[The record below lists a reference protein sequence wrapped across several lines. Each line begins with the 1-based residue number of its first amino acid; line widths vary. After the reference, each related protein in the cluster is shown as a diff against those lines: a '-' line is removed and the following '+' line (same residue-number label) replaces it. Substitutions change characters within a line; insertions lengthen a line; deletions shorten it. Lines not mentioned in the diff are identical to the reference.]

1 MRFFP
6 RASSFLTRVSM
17 ACLLGA
23 AILFSPCVFGAKKKL
38 EKKKAEKPAAVKKAE
53 EEKDK
58 DIPKAMPVTDAD
70 LPKPPEKPFEK
81 VIEREKAAAKS
92 GEKIVERPLADDAEY
107 QAGLRALA
115 DGWPQV
121 AAVKFE
127 KLMGNRAFNRAD
139 TARLTEHLVDALLR
153 SRQWKKALV
162 AITLFDVPDS
172 PFWEGQ
178 ALLMDGNYHDAENAL
193 KEYLRGKNPRYAPL
207 AHLTLA
213 KAIIAQGRENTGR
226 KELREVA
233 EDTKSEYALLASQW
247 VSESELLVG
256 REEAVLKRW
265 DPGTEKMEP
274 KTGYLVSCALMARN
288 GPGDLSRAE
297 HILQHLVGKESEK
310 FTSLR
315 EHDAVASRLAEV
327 YELQGRHRLAEKFLR
342 EYIEE
347 SAFSNFY
354 DQLFAQLERV
364 RSVEDDDTLDSY
376 LRWASTPSMLER
388 RTYAWFYIAQ
398 WLIHSGKAELALGY
412 LEGLHALVPAHPR
425 DSETMRL
432 MMSIYGS
439 LHADE
444 RVLELAGDWRQRH
457 GSGGKD
463 VVDFLTAIIRFSR
476 GEYADAM
483 ALFQRSAAAAA
494 DGVQRRR
501 ALFNLGVAA
510 MMGDSQA
517 GYERA
522 VSALGPA
529 SDADAESAKV
539 QPDDASAANLQ
550 LEHAL
555 HLAKDHDTGAEDA
568 LRDFIKGHPN
578 HARNAEAQIALAE
591 FCLLDVPPRAKAAQA
606 ALDAAASVVQ
616 ADDAATRE
624 RLDYTRV
631 WAAEAADDLPL
642 VAALGQD
649 FAQHWPVSA
658 RVDEMRMKSAQA
670 YFRQGDFL
678 RARTQFQQLEED
690 HPDSPYAE
698 TALFFAAKSSMS
710 LISTPDL
717 NKALDLFGE
726 VVRRAGPLAVEARW
740 QQVAIKRQQNKLSE
754 AIAALDAMIA
764 TKPPPE
770 GESLAAMLLE
780 KGELLVLQSRESP
793 RSLDDA
799 AEVFRSAVAVP
810 GIPRQ
815 WRWRGQVLL
824 AQTQERLGKSNES
837 LETSHDLIES
847 AIAAG
852 SGTKPLTPQ
861 EMTWFY
867 RAGFMAT
874 DILEAQKEWEAAAR
888 LCERIAA
895 TNGPRSVEAKD
906 RATRIR
912 EVHFLWDK

>member
-1 MRFFP
+1 MGFFL
-6 RASSFLTRVSM
+6 RASTLTRL
-17 ACLLGA
+17 ATAGLLGA
-23 AILFSPCVFGAKKKL
+23 AMVFSPCVFGARQKP
-38 EKKKAEKPAAVKKAE
+38 EKKKAEKPAAREAE
-53 EEKDK
+53 KP
-58 DIPKAMPVTDAD
+58 IPKAMPVTDAD

-81 VIEREKAAAKS
+81 VLEREKAAAKS

-127 KLMGNRAFNRAD
+127 KLMGTRAFSRKD

-162 AITLFDVPDS
+162 ALTLFEVPDS
-172 PFWEGQ
+172 TFWEGQ

-193 KEYLRGKNPRYAPL
+193 KEYLRGKNLRYAPQ
-207 AHLTLA
+207 AHLSLA
-213 KAIIAQGRENTGR
+213 KAIIAQNRENTGR

-233 EDTKSEYALLASQW
+233 EDPKNEFALPAAQW

-265 DPGTEKMEP
+265 DPGTDRMEP
-274 KTGYLVSCALMARN
+274 KTAYLVSCALMARAA
-288 GPGDLSRAE
+288 PGDLSRAE
-297 HILQHLVGKESEK
+297 HILEHLVGKESEK
-310 FTSLR
+310 LTTLR

-327 YELQGRHRLAEKFLR
+327 YELQGRHRLSEKFLR

-347 SAFSNFY
+347 SGFSNFY

-364 RSVEDDDTLDSY
+364 RSVEDDDTIECY
-376 LRWASTPSMLER
+376 LRWASTPSMMER

-398 WLIHSGKAELALGY
+398 WLVHSGRSELALGY
-412 LEGLHALVPAHPR
+412 LEALHALAPNHPR

-439 LHADE
+439 LHADD

-476 GEYADAM
+476 GDYADAM
-483 ALFQRSAAAAA
+483 TLFQRSAAAAA

-510 MMGDSQA
+510 MLGDSQA

-529 SDADAESAKV
+529 SDADAETAKV

-555 HLAKDHDTGAEDA
+555 HLAKEHDTGAEEA
-568 LRDFIKGHPN
+568 LRDFIKNHPG

-606 ALDAAASVVQ
+606 ALEAAASVVQ
-616 ADDAATRE
+616 ADDAAMRE
-624 RLDYTRV
+624 RLDYTLV
-631 WAAEAADDLPL
+631 WAAEAADDLAL
-642 VAALGQD
+642 VATLGQE
-649 FAQHWPVSA
+649 FAQHWPASP
-658 RVDEMRMKSAQA
+658 RLDEMRMKSAQA

-710 LISTPDL
+710 LISTSDL
-717 NKALDLFGE
+717 NKALDLFSE

-754 AIAALDAMIA
+754 AIAVLDNMIS

-770 GESLAAMLLE
+770 GESLVAVLLE

-793 RSLDDA
+793 KSLDDA
-799 AEVFRSAVAVP
+799 AEVFRSAVEVP
-810 GIPRQ
+810 NIARQ
-815 WRWRGQVLL
+815 WRWRAQVLL
-824 AQTQERLGKSNES
+824 AQTQERLGKSHES
-837 LETSHDLIES
+837 LETSHDLIEDG
-847 AIAAG
+847 IAAG
-852 SGTKPLTPQ
+852 GGTKPMTPQ

-867 RAGFMAT
+867 RAGFMAA

-888 LCERIAA
+888 LCERIAG
-895 TNGPRSVEAKD
+895 TNGPRANEAKD